1 MESSFSYK
9 CYIFCLFFKVYFRC
23 INLFIRVYYNEK
35 NVIISF
41 YKNFKDLKFY
51 KDNLCLFRC
60 LEYYKLNFFC
70 DVFEICVKKCFE
82 IWCEFMFEKEIY
94 DV

>member
-1 MESSFSYK
+1 MKDCFNIK
-9 CYIFCLFFKVYFRC
+9 WRVVLVINVIFFVYFLKYILGVLIC
-23 INLFIRVYYNEK
+23 LLEYIIMKK

-70 DVFEICVKKCFE
+70 DVFEICVKKCF
-82 IWCEFMFEKEIY
+82 
-94 DV
+94 